1 MNYLNAALPADHD
14 QSKSKSDIAGISVIV
29 IPFPA
34 LGDLTIY
41 LRLGWLFH
49 QAGAKVTFYSDVLLP
64 VQDYFD
70 WLDVMPE
77 RGNDLTRLA
86 AEFDLVVACF
96 EKSYRMEAW
105 RSEYATHENIA
116 IVTAKKISK
125 DSGLDGRAV
134 TVKGH
139 RFPGASRAFCLDSR
153 SGKTMVDWVDH
164 YASQVFG
171 LQTDAAQDWFTIPNA
186 IRNSQL
192 VLIFPTTP
200 EQKKNYW
207 IRGFGLLAKSLQ
219 RRGWQVEF
227 VCVPKEHAVV
237 QQALSGFTVNS
248 FPNLKALIDHVATAS
263 VVISNDS
270 GGGHLASM
278 LGLITFTITRRRKN
292 FVWRPGFNAK
302 NTVIYPIFRFKW
314 LNKKYVWQPFV
325 PVWRIATQLGKRAD
339 S

>member
-1 MNYLNAALPADHD
+1 MNHLNTAPPAHHD
-14 QSKSKSDIAGISVIV
+14 QSESKSDIAGVSVV
-29 IPFPA
+29 ITPFPA

-49 QAGAKVTFYSDVLLP
+49 RAGAKVTFCSDVLLP

-70 WLDVMPE
+70 WLTVIPE

-96 EKSYRMEAW
+96 EKSYRLAAW
-105 RSEYATHENIA
+105 RSEYAAHENIA

-134 TVKGH
+134 TVRGH
-139 RFPGASRAFCLDSR
+139 KFSGASRAFCLDSR

-171 LQTDAAQDWFTIPNA
+171 LQTDVARDWFTTPDVM
-186 IRNSQL
+186 RNSNL

-200 EQKKNYW
+200 EEKKNYW
-207 IRGFGLLAKSLQ
+207 LSGFSLLAKSL
-219 RRGWQVEF
+219 RKRGWQVEF
-227 VCVPKEHAVV
+227 VCVPKEHEGV
-237 QQALSGFTVNS
+237 QQALPGSTVRS
-248 FPNLKALIDHVATAS
+248 FPDLKALIEHVASAS

-278 LGLITFTITRRRKN
+278 LGLTTFTITRRREN
-292 FVWRPGFNAK
+292 FVWRPGFNDK

-325 PVWRIATQLGKRAD
+325 PVWRIATKLGQKKTM
-339 S
+339 